1 MTQERYNISGNFLQ
15 RENGKSHPG
24 IAREHQSL
32 SKLTEGLKECG
43 YQDWIV
49 NRILGCFSTR

>member
-1 MTQERYNISGNFLQ
+1 MTQERYNISGNFLEG
-15 RENGKSHPG
+15 ENGKSHPG

-32 SKLTEGLKECG
+32 SNLTEGLKEYG

-49 NRILGCFSTR
+49 NRILRCYSTR